1 MAAAAAAAEGESGE
15 SEEAAVEGR
24 NWKSERRRSA
34 HLLAEKLLGRLLGP
48 PLTALSLW
56 GFLVVVVVVLGGG
69 CGGSGGRKRGLEM
82 PMLKYLSA
90 SIGVTSVALSVSC

>member
-1 MAAAAAAAEGESGE
+1 MAAAAEGESGE

-56 GFLVVVVVVLGGG
+56 GFLVVVVLGGG

-82 PMLKYLSA
+82 PMLKYLRA

>member
-1 MAAAAAAAEGESGE
+1 MAAAEGESGE

-56 GFLVVVVVVLGGG
+56 GFLVVVVVVVVLGGG

-82 PMLKYLSA
+82 PMLKYLRA